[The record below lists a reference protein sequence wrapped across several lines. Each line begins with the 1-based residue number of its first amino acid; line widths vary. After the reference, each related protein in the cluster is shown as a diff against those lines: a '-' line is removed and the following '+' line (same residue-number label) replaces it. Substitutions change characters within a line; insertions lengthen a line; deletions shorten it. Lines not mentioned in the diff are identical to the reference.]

1 MARSRWGGFSRGL
14 RTYIQNWINFRTSN
28 ATSVEAP
35 TDPTSFDYTTIQGI
49 WNLNSTVQF
58 KKGNA
63 SSSGSGG
70 GSTPSY
76 SLGLSSSLDNVTGQ
90 NAAWS
95 QRSVDISAYAGATV
109 RLVFHYTNGS
119 GFTGDIQLDQINLDG
134 TTYTF
139 ESTTESFETN
149 GGNESTYN
157 TVTWYEVITSFSSPG
172 SWSRDNDGTPSS
184 GTGLTT
190 GAAGTSWYL
199 YAETSSPA
207 NVTGY
212 NFWLRSP
219 QVTLSGSPTL
229 SYYEGRSGAGI
240 GTLNVYIDVI
250 S

>member
-1 MARSRWGGFSRGL
+1 MKSRWGGFRKGRQRYSNWWDEL
-14 RTYIQNWINFRTSN
+14 RTPDAASE
-28 ATSVEAP
+28 SVAAP
-35 TDPTSFDYTTIQGI
+35 TSPTEFDYTTAQGI

-63 SSSGSGG
+63 G

-90 NAAWS
+90 NAAWL

-109 RLVFHYTNGS
+109 RLAFHYTNGS
-119 GFTGDIQLDQINLDG
+119 SFTGDIQLDQINLDG

-157 TVTWYEVITSFSSPG
+157 TVTWYQVITTYSAPG
-172 SWSRDNDGTPSS
+172 RWSRDSDGTPSGS
-184 GTGLTT
+184 TGLTT

>member
-1 MARSRWGGFSRGL
+1 MARSRWGGFSKGF
-14 RTYIQNWINFRTSN
+14 RTYIQNWLNFRTST
-28 ATSVEAP
+28 ASSIEAP
-35 TDPTSFDYTTIQGI
+35 DSASNFDYTTSQGI
-49 WNLNSTVQF
+49 WDLNSTVQF
-58 KKGNA
+58 KKGSA
-63 SSSGSGG
+63 QSGGG

-76 SLGLSSSLDNVTGQ
+76 TLGLSSSLDSVTGQ
-90 NAAWS
+90 NATWS
-95 QRSVDISAYAGATV
+95 QRSIDISAYAGATV

-119 GFTGDIQLDQINLDG
+119 SFTGDIQLDQINLDG

-139 ESTTESFETN
+139 ENTTESFETN

-172 SWSRDNDGTPSS
+172 RWSRDSDGTPSGS
-184 GTGLTT
+184 TGLTT

-207 NVTGY
+207 SVTGY

-229 SYYEGRSGAGI
+229 SYYEGRLGAGI